1 MLGDYGLDAD
11 VYCLAKMIY
20 GVVCVEAC
28 PTGQIGEIQGLPEN
42 LNEILKQ

>member
-1 MLGDYGLDAD
+1 MLGGYGLDAD

-20 GVVCVEAC
+20 NIVCAKDCPRGPIGV
-28 PTGQIGEIQGLPEN
+28 IQGLPKA

>member
-20 GVVCVEAC
+20 CIVCAENC
-28 PTGQIGEIQGLPEN
+28 PKGPIEVIVGLPKA

>member
-20 GVVCVEAC
+20 NIVCAKDC
-28 PTGQIGEIQGLPEN
+28 PKGPIGFIQGLPEL
-42 LNEILKQ
+42 LNDILKK